1 MVWRDQWEDIARHRH
16 PVTIGDVFNLHYAE
30 GRVRLLEKKIPKI
43 LPEDRPRVAL
53 RKATRSLWLRILQL
67 PERLFWR
74 FKTRR
79 IRRDFKAPHDIRR
92 KMQAEEIM
100 PHEDPF
106 INDHA
111 YLIDMFAAEYGW
123 TERQIMKV
131 PFAAVNEYLLAMEY
145 RHMKSRVAMA
155 NAAHPSEEGADFL
168 SDYPKRDIPI
178 TGEMRAYVNRKRLEQ
193 NRRAS
198 LYG

>member
-1 MVWRDQWEDIARHRH
+1 MLWRDQWEDIARHRH

-53 RKATRSLWLRILQL
+53 RKAIRSIWLRLLQL
-67 PERLFWR
+67 PERLYWR
-74 FKTRR
+74 YLTRR
-79 IRRDFKAPHDIRR
+79 VRRDFQAPHEIRR

-106 INDHA
+106 INDYA
-111 YLIDMFAAEYGW
+111 FFVDLFASEYGW
-123 TERQIMKV
+123 SERRIRKI
-131 PFAAVNEYLLAMEY
+131 PFAAVNEFILAMEY
-145 RHMKSRVAMA
+145 RHMKERVTFA
-155 NAAHPSEEGADFL
+155 NAANPSEEGAEFL

-178 TGEMRAYVNRKRLEQ
+178 TGEMRAYVNRKRIEQ
-193 NRRAS
+193 NKRS
-198 LYG
+198 LLYG